1 MNAHV
6 STWYQTEQK
15 IVQQMFTLT
24 SPPLCLFKAMSQ
36 GRMSAKGF
44 VHVWIERYMDMRERE
59 RRVAWKEMLSL

>member
-44 VHVWIERYMDMRERE
+44 VHV
-59 RRVAWKEMLSL
+59 